1 MSSAAPIG
9 ENRENEKPPTTADPE
24 QARTWKER
32 WVPRLKLM
40 AALALPVY
48 LETLDYTGT
57 LSSFFKEAI
66 CVSRHRSSRRDRT
79 NRNREYVRQTRYT
92 VVYRHV

>member
-9 ENRENEKPPTTADPE
+9 ENGENEKPPTTPDPE
-24 QARTWKER
+24 QTLTWKER

-40 AALALPVY
+40 AALSLPVY

-57 LSSFFKEAI
+57 LLLFFEE
-66 CVSRHRSSRRDRT
+66 C
-79 NRNREYVRQTRYT
+79 Y
-92 VVYRHV
+92 